1 MSTEKRTSLIEDGM
15 SINPIKLY
23 DWLNRQII
31 LRRPTMDDYDAGFTD
46 CLIAIKEQIGDEMS
60 NSKHYNGNSD
70 VKEKS

>member
-1 MSTEKRTSLIEDGM
+1 MSSEQKTTLIDDGM

-46 CLIAIKEQIGDEMS
+46 CLIAIKEQVEEEMK
-60 NSKHYNGNSD
+60 NIPRYNENND
-70 VKEKS
+70 KKR

>member
-1 MSTEKRTSLIEDGM
+1 MSSEQKTNLIDDGM

-46 CLIAIKEQIGDEMS
+46 CLIAIKEQVEEEMK
-60 NSKHYNGNSD
+60 NNPRYNENND
-70 VKEKS
+70 KKR

>member
-1 MSTEKRTSLIEDGM
+1 MSSEQKTTLIDDGM

-46 CLIAIKEQIGDEMS
+46 CLIAIKEQVEAEMKNSPRHNDE
-60 NSKHYNGNSD
+60 NNDK
-70 VKEKS
+70 KR

>member
-1 MSTEKRTSLIEDGM
+1 MSTERKTILIEDGM

-46 CLIAIKEQIGDEMS
+46 CLIALKEQIGNEM
-60 NSKHYNGNSD
+60 
-70 VKEKS
+70 EKSKRYNEDAKS

>member
-1 MSTEKRTSLIEDGM
+1 MSSEQKTTLIDDGM

-46 CLIAIKEQIGDEMS
+46 CLIAIKEQVEEEMK
-60 NSKHYNGNSD
+60 NNPRYNENND
-70 VKEKS
+70 KKR

>member
-46 CLIAIKEQIGDEMS
+46 CLIAIKEQIGDEMN

-70 VKEKS
+70 VKE

>member
-1 MSTEKRTSLIEDGM
+1 M

-46 CLIAIKEQIGDEMS
+46 CLIAIKEQVEAEMKKS
-60 NSKHYNGNSD
+60 PRYNENND
-70 VKEKS
+70 KKR

>member
-1 MSTEKRTSLIEDGM
+1 MSSEQKTTLIDDGM

-46 CLIAIKEQIGDEMS
+46 CLIAIKEQVEEEMKNSPRYNDE
-60 NSKHYNGNSD
+60 NNDK
-70 VKEKS
+70 KR

>member
-1 MSTEKRTSLIEDGM
+1 MSSEQKTTLIDDGM

-46 CLIAIKEQIGDEMS
+46 CLIAIKEQVEAEMKNSPRYNDE
-60 NSKHYNGNSD
+60 NNDK
-70 VKEKS
+70 KR

>member
-1 MSTEKRTSLIEDGM
+1 M

-46 CLIAIKEQIGDEMS
+46 CLIAIKEQVEEEMKNSPRYNDE
-60 NSKHYNGNSD
+60 NNDK
-70 VKEKS
+70 KR

>member
-1 MSTEKRTSLIEDGM
+1 MSSEQKTTLIDDGM

-46 CLIAIKEQIGDEMS
+46 CLIAIKEQVEAEMKKS
-60 NSKHYNGNSD
+60 PRYNENND
-70 VKEKS
+70 KKR

>member
-1 MSTEKRTSLIEDGM
+1 MSSEQKTTLIDDGM

-46 CLIAIKEQIGDEMS
+46 CLIAIKEQVEEEMK
-60 NSKHYNGNSD
+60 NSPRYNENND
-70 VKEKS
+70 KKR